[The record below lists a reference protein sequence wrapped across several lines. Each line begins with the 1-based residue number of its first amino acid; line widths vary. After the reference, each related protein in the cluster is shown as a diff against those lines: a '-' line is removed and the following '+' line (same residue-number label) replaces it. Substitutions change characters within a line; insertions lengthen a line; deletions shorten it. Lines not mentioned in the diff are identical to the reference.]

1 LSLALVIHVF
11 NFTDSI
17 LRFKFY
23 RKVPIHLITQ
33 KVLTMRIIS
42 RLYFGFASL
51 LVIMVGI
58 TLFGLLKISIA
69 DNNLTKLSEQTAVE
83 QRQAI
88 NFRGSVHDRA
98 ISIRDAVLVNNASL
112 SQQHQNDINR
122 LKQFYLTA
130 AKTLNTMYANVQH
143 SNEELSLLQAIKD
156 IEVTTLA
163 ATETLLQMV
172 NSSRNNA
179 ATEHLLV
186 VVSPLYSEWLKRIN
200 KLIDY
205 QEAQIQQQVSAARE
219 QTTSFQSVMLV
230 VTAIA
235 LFIGCMV
242 ALTSVKRLKNIIGG
256 EPEYAASVIQ
266 QIASGDLTVKLTVN
280 SSQSILSA
288 VQDLTVNL
296 TDITQNSMLAANKL
310 LAASK
315 DLYQTA
321 KQNEHLINNQKL
333 ATDNGA
339 AAITQMSSTVS
350 EVANHTS
357 EAALLSQTATN
368 EFNAGQ
374 IEVTKTQ
381 TDIDAL
387 AVKVSEAAQI
397 IDLLSQDSKEIGSVL
412 DVIQGIAEQ
421 TNLLALNAAIEAAR
435 AGEQGRGFAVVA
447 DEVRNLAQRTQES
460 TRQIQAVIESM
471 RASSVKAVT
480 VMNEGQEQ
488 ANSSV
493 QQAKN
498 AGESLQAINISVI
511 KISDMNIQIATAAEQ
526 QSVVAADINQNFI
539 QITHSALLAQQ
550 EAGKI
555 TAASYQLEEL
565 AKSLELNVKQFK
577 TEI

>member
-1 LSLALVIHVF
+1 
-11 NFTDSI
+11 
-17 LRFKFY
+17 
-23 RKVPIHLITQ
+23 
-33 KVLTMRIIS
+33 
-42 RLYFGFASL
+42 
-51 LVIMVGI
+51 MVGI

-112 SQQHQNDINR
+112 SQQHQNDIDR

-130 AKTLNTMYANVQH
+130 GQTLNAMYANVQH
-143 SNEELSLLQAIKD
+143 SNEELSLLQGIKD
-156 IEVTTLA
+156 IEKTTLV
-163 ATETLLQMV
+163 ATETLLDMV
-172 NSSRNNA
+172 NSGRNDV

-186 VVSPLYSEWLKRIN
+186 TVSPLYSEWLKRIN

-205 QEAQIQQQVSAARE
+205 QETQIQQQVSAARE
-219 QTTSFQSVMLV
+219 QTTSFQSVMLI

-235 LFIGCMV
+235 LLIGCGV
-242 ALTSVKRLKNIIGG
+242 ALTSVKRLRNIIGG
-256 EPEYAASVIQ
+256 EPEYAADIIQ
-266 QIASGDLTVKLTVN
+266 QIARGDLTVKLSVD
-280 SSQSILSA
+280 SPHSILSA

-296 TDITQNSMLAANKL
+296 TEITQNSMLTANKL
-310 LAASK
+310 LSASK

-321 KQNEHLINNQKL
+321 KQNEHLINNQKI

-339 AAITQMSSTVS
+339 AAITQMSSTVT
-350 EVANHTS
+350 EVASHTS
-357 EAALLSQTATN
+357 DAALLSQTATN

-381 TDIDAL
+381 HDINAL
-387 AVKVSEAAQI
+387 ATKVSEAAGI
-397 IDLLSQDSKEIGSVL
+397 INLLSEDSKEIGSVL

-471 RASSVKAVT
+471 RTSSAKAVT
-480 VMNEGQEQ
+480 VMNEGQDQ

-493 QQAKN
+493 QQAKS
-498 AGESLQAINISVI
+498 AGESLTAINVTVI
-511 KISDMNIQIATAAEQ
+511 KISDMNTQIATAAEE
-526 QSVVAADINQNFI
+526 QSVVAADINENFI
-539 QITHSALLAQQ
+539 QITNAALLAQQ
-550 EAGKI
+550 EASKI
-555 TAASYQLEEL
+555 TAASYQLEAL
-565 AKSLELNVKQFK
+565 AQSLELNVKQFK
-577 TEI
+577 TE

>member
-1 LSLALVIHVF
+1 
-11 NFTDSI
+11 
-17 LRFKFY
+17 
-23 RKVPIHLITQ
+23 
-33 KVLTMRIIS
+33 M
-42 RLYFGFASL
+42 
-51 LVIMVGI
+51 
-58 TLFGLLKISIA
+58 
-69 DNNLTKLSEQTAVE
+69 
-83 QRQAI
+83 
-88 NFRGSVHDRA
+88 
-98 ISIRDAVLVNNASL
+98 
-112 SQQHQNDINR
+112 
-122 LKQFYLTA
+122 
-130 AKTLNTMYANVQH
+130 
-143 SNEELSLLQAIKD
+143 
-156 IEVTTLA
+156 
-163 ATETLLQMV
+163 
-172 NSSRNNA
+172 
-179 ATEHLLV
+179 
-186 VVSPLYSEWLKRIN
+186 
-200 KLIDY
+200 
-205 QEAQIQQQVSAARE
+205 
-219 QTTSFQSVMLV
+219 
-230 VTAIA
+230 
-235 LFIGCMV
+235 
-242 ALTSVKRLKNIIGG
+242 
-256 EPEYAASVIQ
+256 
-266 QIASGDLTVKLTVN
+266 
-280 SSQSILSA
+280 
-288 VQDLTVNL
+288 
-296 TDITQNSMLAANKL
+296 
-310 LAASK
+310 
-315 DLYQTA
+315 
-321 KQNEHLINNQKL
+321 
-333 ATDNGA
+333 
-339 AAITQMSSTVS
+339 
-350 EVANHTS
+350 
-357 EAALLSQTATN
+357 
-368 EFNAGQ
+368 
-374 IEVTKTQ
+374 TKTQ

>member
-1 LSLALVIHVF
+1 
-11 NFTDSI
+11 
-17 LRFKFY
+17 
-23 RKVPIHLITQ
+23 
-33 KVLTMRIIS
+33 MRIIS

-58 TLFGLLKISIA
+58 TLFGLFKISVA
-69 DNNLTKLSEQTAVE
+69 DSNLTQLSEQTAVE

-122 LKQFYLTA
+122 LKEFYLTA
-130 AKTLNTMYANVQH
+130 AQTLNTMYANVQH

-172 NSSRNNA
+172 NSSQNDV

-186 VVSPLYSEWLKRIN
+186 TVSPLYSEWLKRIN

-219 QTTSFQSVMLV
+219 QTSSFQSVMLI
-230 VTAIA
+230 VTAMA
-235 LFIGCMV
+235 LLIGSVV
-242 ALTSVKRLKNIIGG
+242 ALTSVKRLRNIIGG
-256 EPEYAASVIQ
+256 EPEYAADVIQ
-266 QIASGDLTVKLTVN
+266 QIARGDLTVKFSVD
-280 SSQSILSA
+280 SSHSILSA

-296 TDITQNSMLAANKL
+296 TEITQNSMRTANKL

-315 DLYQTA
+315 ALYQTA
-321 KQNEHLINNQKL
+321 QQNEHLINNQKL

-339 AAITQMSSTVS
+339 AAINQMSSTVN
-350 EVANHTS
+350 EVANHTND
-357 EAALLSQTATN
+357 AALLSQTATN

-374 IEVTKTQ
+374 LEVTQTQ
-381 TDIDAL
+381 NDIDAL
-387 AVKVSEAAQI
+387 AAKVSEAADI
-397 IDLLSQDSKEIGSVL
+397 IHLLSKDSKEIGTVL

-460 TRQIQAVIESM
+460 TQQIQAVIESM
-471 RASSVKAVT
+471 STSSAKAVT

-493 QQAKN
+493 GQAKR
-498 AGESLQAINISVI
+498 AGESLTAINLSVS
-511 KISDMNIQIATAAEQ
+511 KISDMNTQIATAAEQ
-526 QSVVAADINQNFI
+526 QSVVAAEINQNFI
-539 QITHSALLAQQ
+539 QITNSALLAQQ
-550 EAGKI
+550 EASKI
-555 TAASYQLEEL
+555 TAASHQLEAL
-565 AKSLELNVKQFK
+565 AQSLELNVKQFK
-577 TEI
+577 TESL

>member
-1 LSLALVIHVF
+1 
-11 NFTDSI
+11 
-17 LRFKFY
+17 
-23 RKVPIHLITQ
+23 
-33 KVLTMRIIS
+33 MRIIS

-98 ISIRDAVLVNNASL
+98 ISIRDAVLVKNTAL
-112 SQQHQNDINR
+112 SQQHQHDISR
-122 LKQFYLTA
+122 LNEFYQTA
-130 AKTLNTMYANVQH
+130 AQILKGMYANELH
-143 SNEELSLLQAIKD
+143 SDEELSLLQAIKD
-156 IEVTTLA
+156 IEVTSLS
-163 ATETLLQMV
+163 ATKTLLNMI
-172 NSSRNNA
+172 NSGRHED

-205 QEAQIQQQVSAARE
+205 QEAQIQLQVSAARE

-288 VQDLTVNL
+288 VQDLTINL

-350 EVANHTS
+350 EVASHTS

-460 TRQIQAVIESM
+460 TRQIQAVIENM
-471 RASSVKAVT
+471 RASSVKAVA

>member
-1 LSLALVIHVF
+1 MCIAQEYLT
-11 NFTDSI
+11 N
-17 LRFKFY
+17 
-23 RKVPIHLITQ
+23 LITY
-33 KVLTMRIIS
+33 KVLIMRIIS

-58 TLFGLLKISIA
+58 TLFGLFKISVA
-69 DNNLTKLSEQTAVE
+69 DSNLTQLSEQTAVE

-122 LKQFYLTA
+122 LKEFYLTA
-130 AKTLNTMYANVQH
+130 AQTLNTMYANVQH

-172 NSSRNNA
+172 NSSQNDV

-186 VVSPLYSEWLKRIN
+186 TVSPLYSEWLKRIN

-219 QTTSFQSVMLV
+219 QTSSFQSVMLI
-230 VTAIA
+230 VTAMA
-235 LFIGCMV
+235 LLIGSVV
-242 ALTSVKRLKNIIGG
+242 ALTSVKRLRNIIGG
-256 EPEYAASVIQ
+256 EPEYAADVIQ
-266 QIASGDLTVKLTVN
+266 QIARGDLTVKFSVD
-280 SSQSILSA
+280 SSHSILSA

-296 TDITQNSMLAANKL
+296 TEITQNSMRTANKL

-315 DLYQTA
+315 ALYQTA
-321 KQNEHLINNQKL
+321 QQNEHLINNQKL

-339 AAITQMSSTVS
+339 AAINQMSSTVN
-350 EVANHTS
+350 EVANHTND
-357 EAALLSQTATN
+357 AALLSQTATN

-374 IEVTKTQ
+374 LEVTQTQ
-381 TDIDAL
+381 NDIDAL
-387 AVKVSEAAQI
+387 AAKVSEAADI
-397 IDLLSQDSKEIGSVL
+397 IHLLSKDSKEIGTVL

-460 TRQIQAVIESM
+460 TQQIQAVIESM
-471 RASSVKAVT
+471 STSSAKAVT

-493 QQAKN
+493 GQAKR
-498 AGESLQAINISVI
+498 AGESLTAINLSVS
-511 KISDMNIQIATAAEQ
+511 KISDMNTQIATAAEQ
-526 QSVVAADINQNFI
+526 QSVVAAEINQNFI
-539 QITHSALLAQQ
+539 QITNSALLAQQ
-550 EAGKI
+550 EASKI
-555 TAASYQLEEL
+555 TAASHQLEAL
-565 AKSLELNVKQFK
+565 AQSLELNVKQFK
-577 TEI
+577 TESL